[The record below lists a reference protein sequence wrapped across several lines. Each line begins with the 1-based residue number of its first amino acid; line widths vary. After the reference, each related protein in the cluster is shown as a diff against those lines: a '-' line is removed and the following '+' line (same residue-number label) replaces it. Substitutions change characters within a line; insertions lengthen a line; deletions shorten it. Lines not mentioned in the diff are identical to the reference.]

1 MQDSNHGGSIRFR
14 SSPPRRK
21 VKSPVCPM
29 SAKVFLVFLLL
40 PLPFPLFA
48 GEKKG
53 PHWAFQPPRQEP
65 VAGEINPIDH
75 YVRLR
80 LKQEGL
86 NPSPPAP
93 SHTLIRRLSFDL
105 RGIPP
110 APEEVARF
118 LADKSPRAWARLVD
132 RFLESPHFGE
142 RLGQN
147 WLDLARYADTSGYAA
162 DRTRNMWVY
171 RDWVINAI
179 NTNKPFDQFTIE
191 QIAGDLI
198 PEGGV
203 TEKIATGFHRNAMQA
218 KGNNPRKEEFRVKT
232 VVDRLKTT
240 GRTWLGLT
248 LECAECH
255 DHKHDPI
262 SQKEYY
268 QLFAIF
274 NNVPHLGS
282 GYDTHG
288 PKMDFAPHDNSERA
302 AALEAR
308 IATLRKSAP
317 RASSPADAS
326 LLGTWEKGDVE
337 KDPAKYAPTG
347 DLSIT
352 ALLRTK
358 EKVAD
363 IASKYDW
370 KDKTRS
376 FVFGIGGESG
386 EHSRPGNLFAWIS
399 STNEPWNGAEIYGS
413 IPVNDGREHHV
424 SLVFQAG
431 KSLKLFVDGVEDKA
445 AKVIGN
451 IPGQIS
457 VSARPLAIGAGYRNS
472 RTPNAF
478 HFEGDLRQVR
488 LYTTALPD
496 PGQIGTTGAEIQK
509 LQAELA
515 SLRKK
520 PIKIHVMDELPA
532 PRETH
537 VHIRG
542 NFKDRGERVY
552 PAVPAVL
559 PALPRGQKANRLD
572 FAKWLVHP
580 DHPLTAR
587 VAVNYLWQHF
597 FGAGLVATPA
607 DFGTMGSAP
616 THPELL
622 DWLAVEFVKSRW
634 SRKDLVRLIVN
645 SGTYRQSSVRSIE
658 HDDLDPANRLLARM
672 SRFRHSAE
680 QIRDNALAVSGLL
693 VPAIGGPP
701 VFPAQPAG
709 LYEETGQNE
718 PGNSNFTWKD
728 SSGDGRYRKSM
739 YTYWKRM
746 LLHPSLA
753 SFDAPPRQVCVA
765 RRSITNTP
773 RQALVTLNDPIFHE
787 CAQALARRIE
797 RAHPDAGPR
806 LEFAFR
812 HCLSRPPDEE
822 ERKMFLSFAAAE
834 GGNKEPWV
842 SVATV
847 LLNLDETLTRE

>member
-1 MQDSNHGGSIRFR
+1 MKAAQQKSETAGRIRSYVTSFSLR
-14 SSPPRRK
+14 S
-21 VKSPVCPM
+21 
-29 SAKVFLVFLLL
+29 AAILLL
-40 PLPFPLFA
+40 ALLPDLRTN
-48 GEKKG
+48 GETEAS
-53 PHWAFQPPRQEP
+53 HWAFLPPRETTLP
-65 VAGEINPIDH
+65 GGINPIDH
-75 YVRLR
+75 FVHERLR
-80 LKQEGL
+80 QEGL
-86 NPSPPAP
+86 LPSSRAP

-110 APEEVARF
+110 TQEEVDRFRSDTSPGAWSHLVERF
-118 LADKSPRAWARLVD
+118 LA
-132 RFLESPHFGE
+132 SPHFGE
-142 RLGQN
+142 RLAQN

-171 RDWVINAI
+171 RDWVINSI
-179 NTNKPFDQFTIE
+179 NRDEPFDQFTIA
-191 QIAGDLI
+191 QIAGDLL
-198 PEGGV
+198 PGARASQKV
-203 TEKIATGFHRNAMQA
+203 ATGFHRNAMQA

-255 DHKHDPI
+255 DHKHDSI

-288 PKMDFAPHDNSERA
+288 PKMDFAPHDNSKRA
-302 AALEAR
+302 AVLEAR

-326 LLGTWEKGDVE
+326 LLGTWEKGHVE

-352 ALLRTK
+352 AVLRTK

-370 KDKTRS
+370 KNKTRS

-386 EHSRPGNLFAWIS
+386 EHSRPGHLFAWIS
-399 STNEPWNGAEIYGS
+399 STNEPWNGAEIHGS

-424 SLVFQAG
+424 ALVFQAG
-431 KSLKLFVDGVEDKA
+431 KSMKLFVDGVEDKA
-445 AKVIGN
+445 ARVIGN
-451 IPGQIS
+451 IPGRIS
-457 VSARPLAIGAGYRNS
+457 VSTRPLAIGAGYTNS
-472 RTPNAF
+472 KTPNAF
-478 HFEGDLRQVR
+478 HFEGDLRQIR

-496 PGQIGTTGAEIQK
+496 PGQIGTAGAEIQK

-515 SLRKK
+515 SHRQK

-542 NFKDRGERVY
+542 NYKDKGPRVF

-559 PALPRGQKANRLD
+559 PAIAGGKNATRLD
-572 FAKWLVHP
+572 FARWLFQP
-580 DHPLTAR
+580 EHPLTSR

-597 FGAGLVATPA
+597 FGKGLVATSA
-607 DFGTMGSAP
+607 DFGVMGEKPS
-616 THPELL
+616 HLELL
-622 DWLAVEFVKSRW
+622 DWLAIEFKSNGW

-645 SGTYRQSSVRSIE
+645 SETYRQSSVQTPRQRAA
-658 HDDLDPANRLLARM
+658 DPANRLLSRM
-672 SRFRHSAE
+672 SRSRHAAE
-680 QIRDNALAVSGLL
+680 QIRDNALAISGLL
-693 VPAIGGPP
+693 VHKVGGPP
-701 VFPAQPAG
+701 VFPSQPGG

-728 SSGDGRYRKSM
+728 STGDDRHRKSM

-753 SFDAPPRQVCVA
+753 SFDAPSRQVCITS
-765 RRSITNTP
+765 RSVTNTP

-787 CAQALARRIE
+787 CARFFAERIT
-797 RAHPDAGPR
+797 ASHPGKHQR
-806 LEFAFR
+806 LEHAFQT
-812 HCLSRPPDEE
+812 CLSRSPDAE
-822 ERKMFLSFAAAE
+822 ERKMFLTFLAE
-834 GGNKEPWV
+834 EGEGADGWI
-842 SVATV
+842 SVAAI